1 MIATSANLKID
12 DKLLFFNFLKTLLCT
27 YVFAFVQRRSC
38 PEGSRLG
45 ARERY
50 PQGINLVVTK
60 VKRNPRIW
68 PLRFCHRQMRAL
80 ARTPSLSKRRT
91 LVSPFCSRPT
101 SQPASKQA
109 SKKNDDLLKQFLIF
123 FN

>member
-27 YVFAFVQRRSC
+27 YVFAFVQKKSC
-38 PEGSRLG
+38 PEGSPFR
-45 ARERY
+45 AKERY

-60 VKRNPRIW
+60 VKRKPRIW

-80 ARTPSLSKRRT
+80 ARAHALAIKEADISLFHFVRD
-91 LVSPFCSRPT
+91 
-101 SQPASKQA
+101 QQASKQEE
-109 SKKNDDLLKQFLIF
+109 
-123 FN
+123 